1 MLGGGAALSYDPEV
15 TSPLAEN
22 NPMPSTSLPQN
33 LLRDTVLALVA
44 CVAIGLGAV
53 AQGEEPPAKETVK
66 VQPATELTLLTY
78 NIHHGEGLDGKID
91 LPRIAQVIQQA
102 KADIVALQEVDRN
115 TKRTGGVDQ
124 AAVLAELTRMQMAFG
139 PNLDLQGGQYGNAV
153 LTRFHPVAEHNQR
166 LPNVNQ
172 GEQRGLLMV
181 ELDPAEVA
189 HGLTLL
195 ATHLDHRPDPAERVQ
210 SAQAINQLLDGQ
222 GTRAYLL
229 LGDLNDTWD
238 SEPLKILAGQW
249 TRLHGDGLL
258 TSPTDSPR
266 RQIDYILV
274 RPADRWELIEARV
287 IDEPVASDH
296 RPLLMRLRI
305 KLEAQPW
312 YYRESD
318 WQGFRRWHFR
328 VAGREAYVVAP
339 TTARPARPW
348 VWRTSFPDFHA
359 EMDVEL
365 LNQGY
370 HIAYFE
376 PSDLLGSPAA
386 VDQGTRF
393 HQLLVDQL
401 KLHPRVVLE
410 GVSRGGLLA
419 YNWAAQHPDLVAAIY
434 CDTPVCDVKSWP
446 GGLGHGAG
454 SPPDW
459 EQAQSVYRMTAD
471 ELKNFRGNPVDHAAV
486 LAQHQIPLLHVV
498 AEDDQI
504 VPPNENTYLL
514 RSRLDSL
521 GHRLDVISLP
531 HGTPES
537 RGHHFIHPDP
547 QRVVKFVMEHG
558 ER

>member
-1 MLGGGAALSYDPEV
+1 MPSNSLHPIRVQNTIFALLACVTAGLGGGV
-15 TSPLAEN
+15 
-22 NPMPSTSLPQN
+22 
-33 LLRDTVLALVA
+33 R
-44 CVAIGLGAV
+44 GA
-53 AQGEEPPAKETVK
+53 EPPATETVQ

-91 LPRIAQVIQQA
+91 LPRIARVIQQA
-102 KADIVALQEVDRN
+102 NPDIVALQEVDRN
-115 TKRTGGVDQ
+115 TQRTGGVDQ
-124 AAVLAELTRMQMAFG
+124 AAVLAELTHMQLAFG
-139 PNLDLQGGQYGNAV
+139 PNIELQGGQYGNAV
-153 LTRFHPVAEHNQR
+153 LTRFHPVAEYNQR
-166 LPNVNQ
+166 LPNANQ
-172 GEQRGLLMV
+172 GEQRGVLMV

-189 HGLTLL
+189 RGLTVL
-195 ATHLDHRPDPAERVQ
+195 ATHLDHRPDHIERNQ
-210 SAQAINQLLDGQ
+210 SADTVNQLLDSQ
-222 GTRAYLL
+222 GSRPYLL
-229 LGDLNDTWD
+229 LGDLNATWD
-238 SEPLKILAGQW
+238 SEPLTRLARHW
-249 TRLHGDGLL
+249 SRLHGDGLL
-258 TSPTDSPR
+258 TSPTESPR

-274 RPADRWELIEARV
+274 RPEHRWELIEARV
-287 IDEPVASDH
+287 IDEPIASDH

-305 KLEAQPW
+305 KLDDQPW

-328 VAGREAYVVAP
+328 VAGREAYVVVP
-339 TTARPARPW
+339 QTALQARPW

-365 LNQGY
+365 LKQGY
-370 HIAYFE
+370 HVAYFE

-393 HQLLVDQL
+393 HQFLVDQL
-401 KLHPRVVLE
+401 HLRPRVVLE

-446 GGLGHGAG
+446 GGLGQGAG

-459 EQAQSVYRMTAD
+459 QQCQDVYHLTAD
-471 ELKNFRGNPVDHAAV
+471 ELKNFRGNPIDHAQV
-486 LAQHQIPLLHVV
+486 LAEHKIPLLHIV
-498 AEDDQI
+498 AEDDRI
-504 VPPNENTYLL
+504 VPPDENTYLL
-514 RSRLDSL
+514 RSRLESL

-537 RGHHFIHPDP
+537 HGHHFTHPDP